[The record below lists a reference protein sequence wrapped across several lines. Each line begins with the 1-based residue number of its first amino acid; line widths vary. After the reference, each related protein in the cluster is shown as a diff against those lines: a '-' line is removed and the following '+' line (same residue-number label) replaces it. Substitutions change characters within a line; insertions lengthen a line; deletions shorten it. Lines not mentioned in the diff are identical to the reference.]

1 MNHVLI
7 TGGSRGIGKEL
18 VGLFAR
24 NGFKVSFIYNRSA
37 TAAEAIVKQLQE
49 EGFQVFAHQCDIADE
64 AAVKALFK
72 ANKEELSDVD
82 VLINNAGIVGTARP
96 FLLTTG
102 KDWWEIVHNNIGG
115 VLNFT
120 KNVLPTMI
128 RNKRGR
134 IINVTS
140 LSGLKGNP
148 GMSAYASSKAAI
160 SAFSKSLSKELK
172 GTGIIINCVAPGF
185 IATDMTKDVTDA
197 YYQQR
202 MSNSV
207 AQRMGTTEEAA
218 NLILYLAKDAPA
230 YLVNQEIVLDGGIL

>member
-1 MNHVLI
+1 
-7 TGGSRGIGKEL
+7 
-18 VGLFAR
+18 
-24 NGFKVSFIYNRSA
+24 
-37 TAAEAIVKQLQE
+37 
-49 EGFQVFAHQCDIADE
+49 
-64 AAVKALFK
+64 
-72 ANKEELSDVD
+72 
-82 VLINNAGIVGTARP
+82 
-96 FLLTTG
+96 
-102 KDWWEIVHNNIGG
+102 
-115 VLNFT
+115 
-120 KNVLPTMI
+120 MI
-128 RNKRGR
+128 RNKGGR

>member
-115 VLNFT
+115 VL
-120 KNVLPTMI
+120 
-128 RNKRGR
+128 
-134 IINVTS
+134 TS

>member
-128 RNKRGR
+128 RNKGGR

-172 GTGIIINCVAPGF
+172 GTGIIINLLPA
-185 IATDMTKDVTDA
+185 KDE
-197 YYQQR
+197 QQR
-202 MSNSV
+202 RT
-207 AQRMGTTEEAA
+207 A
-218 NLILYLAKDAPA
+218 
-230 YLVNQEIVLDGGIL
+230 DGHDGRSREPDPLSGQGRSGLSGQSGNRAGRRHSLNESL